1 MECTALV
8 VYEDWHK
15 LQARQQMKMMLRCH
29 GITMSDERLERLNA
43 WVDSVKEAIHRAAD
57 ALTELSLTELFKKLL
72 EALEPTLHRVA
83 NSLKEFFDNLD
94 LNSYDDSNTVLMKRY
109 NRYNYLHTKQYI
121 AQKQYYNNQFKLAR
135 MHICVANHIKR

>member
-15 LQARQQMKMMLRCH
+15 LQARQQLKMMLQCH
-29 GITMSDERLERLNA
+29 GITMSDEQLERLNA
-43 WVDSVKEAIHRAAD
+43 WMGSVKEAIHRAAD
-57 ALTELSLTELFKKLL
+57 ALTELFKKLSD
-72 EALEPTLHRVA
+72 ALEPTLHRVA

-94 LNSYDDSNTVLMKRY
+94 LSSNDDSNTVLMKCY
-109 NRYNYLHTKQYI
+109 NRYNYMHTKQYI

>member
-29 GITMSDERLERLNA
+29 GITMSDEQLERLNA
-43 WVDSVKEAIHRAAD
+43 WMDSMMEAIHRAAD
-57 ALTELSLTELFKKLL
+57 ALTELFKKLS

-135 MHICVANHIKR
+135 MHIRVANHIKR

>member
-29 GITMSDERLERLNA
+29 GITMSDEQLERLNA
-43 WVDSVKEAIHRAAD
+43 WMDSVMDSVKEAIHRAAD
-57 ALTELSLTELFKKLL
+57 ALTELFKKLL
-72 EALEPTLHRVA
+72 EALESTLHRVA

-94 LNSYDDSNTVLMKRY
+94 LNSYDDSNMVLMKRY
-109 NRYNYLHTKQYI
+109 NRYNYLHTKRYI
-121 AQKQYYNNQFKLAR
+121 AQKQY
-135 MHICVANHIKR
+135 

>member
-29 GITMSDERLERLNA
+29 GITMSDEQLERLNA
-43 WVDSVKEAIHRAAD
+43 WMNSMMEAIHRAAD
-57 ALTELSLTELFKKLL
+57 ALTELFKKLS

>member
-29 GITMSDERLERLNA
+29 GITMSDGQLERLND
-43 WVDSVKEAIHRAAD
+43 WLDSVREAICRAAD
-57 ALTELSLTELFKKLL
+57 ALTELFKKFS
-72 EALEPTLHRVA
+72 EAWESTLHHAVD
-83 NSLKEFFDNLD
+83 SLKEFFDDLD
-94 LNSYDDSNTVLMKRY
+94 LNSYDDSDTVLMKCY
-109 NRYNYLHTKQYI
+109 NRYDYLHTKQYI

>member
-15 LQARQQMKMMLRCH
+15 LQVRQQMKMMLRCH
-29 GITMSDERLERLNA
+29 GITMSDKQLERLSS
-43 WVDSVKEAIHRAAD
+43 WIDEVKEADRKAAD
-57 ALTELSLTELFKKLL
+57 ALMELFKKLS

-94 LNSYDDSNTVLMKRY
+94 LNSYDDSDTVLMKCY
-109 NRYNYLHTKQYI
+109 NRYDYLHTKQYI
-121 AQKQYYNNQFKLAR
+121 AQKKYYNNQFKLAR

>member
-1 MECTALV
+1 MERTALV
-8 VYEDWHK
+8 VYEAWHK

-29 GITMSDERLERLNA
+29 GITMSDEQLERLNA

-57 ALTELSLTELFKKLL
+57 ALSELFKKLS

>member
-29 GITMSDERLERLNA
+29 GITMSDEQLERLNA
-43 WVDSVKEAIHRAAD
+43 WIDSVKEAIHIAAD
-57 ALTELSLTELFKKLL
+57 ALTELFKKLS

-94 LNSYDDSNTVLMKRY
+94 LSNYDDSDTVLMKCY

>member
-8 VYEDWHK
+8 VYEDWYE
-15 LQARQQMKMMLRCH
+15 LQAKQRMKMMLRCC
-29 GITMSDERLERLNA
+29 GVTMSDKQLERLNA
-43 WVDSVKEAIHRAAD
+43 WMDGVREAIHKAAD
-57 ALTELSLTELFKKLL
+57 VLTELFKKLS
-72 EALEPTLHRVA
+72 ETLEPTLHRVA

-94 LNSYDDSNTVLMKRY
+94 LNSYNGSNTVLMKCY

-135 MHICVANHIKR
+135 MHICVVNHTKR

>member
-8 VYEDWHK
+8 VYEDWHE
-15 LQARQQMKMMLRCH
+15 LQAKQRMKMMLRCC
-29 GITMSDERLERLNA
+29 GVTMSDKQLERLNA
-43 WVDSVKEAIHRAAD
+43 WMDGVRETIHKAAD
-57 ALTELSLTELFKKLL
+57 VLTELFKKLS
-72 EALEPTLHRVA
+72 ETLEPTLHRVA

-94 LNSYDDSNTVLMKRY
+94 LNSYNGSNTVLMKCY

-135 MHICVANHIKR
+135 MHICVVNHTKR

>member
-8 VYEDWHK
+8 IYEDWHK

-29 GITMSDERLERLNA
+29 GITISDEQLERLNA
-43 WVDSVKEAIHRAAD
+43 WMDSVREAIYRADD
-57 ALTELSLTELFKKLL
+57 ALTELFKKLS
-72 EALEPTLHRVA
+72 EALEPTLHRVT

-94 LNSYDDSNTVLMKRY
+94 LNSYDDSDTVLMKCY

-135 MHICVANHIKR
+135 MHTCIANHIKR

>member
-29 GITMSDERLERLNA
+29 GITMSDEQLERLNA
-43 WVDSVKEAIHRAAD
+43 WMDSMMEAIHRAAD
-57 ALTELSLTELFKKLL
+57 ALTELFKKLS
-72 EALEPTLHRVA
+72 EALEPTLHRIA

>member
-29 GITMSDERLERLNA
+29 GITMSDEQLERLNA
-43 WVDSVKEAIHRAAD
+43 WVDSVVDSVKEAIHRAAD
-57 ALTELSLTELFKKLL
+57 ALSELFKKLS

>member
-29 GITMSDERLERLNA
+29 GITMSDEQLERLNA
-43 WVDSVKEAIHRAAD
+43 WMDSVKEAIHRAAD
-57 ALTELSLTELFKKLL
+57 ALSELFKKLS
-72 EALEPTLHRVA
+72 EALEPILHRVA

-109 NRYNYLHTKQYI
+109 NKYNYLHTKQYI

>member
-43 WVDSVKEAIHRAAD
+43 WMDSMMEAIHRAAD
-57 ALTELSLTELFKKLL
+57 ALTELFKKLS

>member
-29 GITMSDERLERLNA
+29 GITMSDEQLERLNA
-43 WVDSVKEAIHRAAD
+43 WIDSVREAVRRAAD
-57 ALTELSLTELFKKLL
+57 TLTELFKKLS

-83 NSLKEFFDNLD
+83 NSLKEFFDSLD
-94 LNSYDDSNTVLMKRY
+94 LNGYDDSDTVLMKCY

>member
-15 LQARQQMKMMLRCH
+15 LQVRQRMKMMLRCH
-29 GITMSDERLERLNA
+29 GITMSDEQLERLNA
-43 WVDSVKEAIHRAAD
+43 WMGSVKEAIHRAAD
-57 ALTELSLTELFKKLL
+57 ALTELFKKLS

-94 LNSYDDSNTVLMKRY
+94 LNSYDDSDTVLMKCY

-121 AQKQYYNNQFKLAR
+121 AQKQYYNNQFKLTR
-135 MHICVANHIKR
+135 MHICVANRIKR

>member
-29 GITMSDERLERLNA
+29 GITMSDEQLERLNA
-43 WVDSVKEAIHRAAD
+43 WMDSVKEAIHRAAD
-57 ALTELSLTELFKKLL
+57 ALSELFKKLS
-72 EALEPTLHRVA
+72 EALEPILHRVA

>member
-29 GITMSDERLERLNA
+29 GITMSDEQLERLNA
-43 WVDSVKEAIHRAAD
+43 WVDSAKEAIHRAAD
-57 ALTELSLTELFKKLL
+57 ALTELFKKLS
-72 EALEPTLHRVA
+72 EALELTLHRVA

-135 MHICVANHIKR
+135 MHICVANRIKR

>member
-29 GITMSDERLERLNA
+29 GITMSDEQLERLNA
-43 WVDSVKEAIHRAAD
+43 WMDSVKEAIHRAAD
-57 ALTELSLTELFKKLL
+57 ALMELFKKLS

-83 NSLKEFFDNLD
+83 NSLKEFFDSLD
-94 LNSYDDSNTVLMKRY
+94 LNGYDDSDTVLMKCY
-109 NRYNYLHTKQYI
+109 NRYSYLHTKQYI

>member
-15 LQARQQMKMMLRCH
+15 LQARQQMKMMLQCR
-29 GITMSDERLERLNA
+29 GITMSDEQLERLSS
-43 WVDSVKEAIHRAAD
+43 WIDEVKEAVRKAAD
-57 ALTELSLTELFKKLL
+57 ALMELFKKLS
-72 EALEPTLHRVA
+72 EALEPTLHHIA

-94 LNSYDDSNTVLMKRY
+94 LNSYDDSDTVLMKCY
-109 NRYNYLHTKQYI
+109 NRYNYLYTKRYI

>member
-15 LQARQQMKMMLRCH
+15 IQARQQMKMMLRCQ
-29 GITMSDERLERLNA
+29 GITASDKQLERLND
-43 WVDSVKEAIHRAAD
+43 WIDSVKEVIHRVAD
-57 ALTELSLTELFKKLL
+57 VLMELFKKLS
-72 EALEPTLHRVA
+72 EALEPTLHRAA

-94 LNSYDDSNTVLMKRY
+94 LNSYDDNDTVLMKCR

-121 AQKQYYNNQFKLAR
+121 AQKQYYNNQFKLAK
-135 MHICVANHIKR
+135 MHICVANHIKC

>member
-43 WVDSVKEAIHRAAD
+43 WMDSIMEAIHRAAD
-57 ALTELSLTELFKKLL
+57 ALTELFKKLS